1 MLSDNPAVASTQA
14 QLCPESRQ
22 PSQPLHQHAI
32 PARTLALRAPTEG
45 NQVVNPENG
54 SSHISPRQQL
64 ERRAVTPNSPLS
76 RSSQQQ
82 QQHYPAQSPGLSPL
96 SEYHSGFT
104 DEDLGSHCSSP
115 TRYTGQTNH
124 RRQQSFPNLLPLT
137 LRSRTPSPTRKTH
150 RRFPSEQMPFT
161 GDGRRNIAAARTESP
176 RGGLSGWLSGTAAA
190 ASALGISL
198 NNTTETRIQSN
209 GTSTSS
215 GSAFNASNNNSS
227 SSSSSGGSNIT
238 SSLTN
243 STSNTTPNVTPTR
256 SRPTGTTTIN
266 LTDPATPKDNST
278 NGTMTSRFMSAIS
291 SRFNTPSAQSA
302 SPSTAAIDDEILNL
316 NLESALFPTGSPAD
330 RDTFSPAAFKNFQM
344 NAIGLLTKI
353 QAAYKDRVIALHDL
367 EAERSAQK
375 DEIEEAE
382 TRAKHLKFQLEGMA
396 AKAAEQERAMKQLMD
411 ELNAER
417 KARQQLA
424 LMTTTT
430 AAAAATRSAPS
441 PVAPSVISEDLGVDD
456 IDRRRKRKSADSRSF
471 DSDDDEEE
479 DEIESESVFSISR
492 CRSPTVTTA
501 TTQREAQQFPLI
513 QHATDGSV
521 PDSPPRALGTPTTR
535 VAGGGGGGGG
545 IGSANVTLKQRTAI
559 NGGGNGGGQMSAF
572 QKIFK
577 GISGGTAEEANG
589 CSNCKG
595 QDASVAWDTV
605 GLLRDENRH
614 LKGRVGE
621 LEVAVE
627 GALDLVRG
635 IGL

>member
-1 MLSDNPAVASTQA
+1 MLSDNPVVASPKTQ
-14 QLCPESRQ
+14 LRPES
-22 PSQPLHQHAI
+22 PSLQSSQTLHHHVI
-32 PARTLALRAPTEG
+32 PARALALRASTGG
-45 NQVVNPENG
+45 NQFVNPENG

-64 ERRAVTPNSPLS
+64 ERRAVTPNTSLS
-76 RSSQQQ
+76 RPTQQQ
-82 QQHYPAQSPGLSPL
+82 QQQYHYPSQSPGLSPL

-104 DEDLGSHCSSP
+104 DEDLGLPCPSP
-115 TRYTGQTNH
+115 TPYTGQTNH
-124 RRQQSFPNLLPLT
+124 RRQQSFPNFLPLA

-150 RRFPSEQMPFT
+150 TRFPSEQMPYT
-161 GDGRRNIAAARTESP
+161 GDGRRNIAAARTESS

-227 SSSSSGGSNIT
+227 NGSISGSNIT
-238 SSLTN
+238 SSSSSSLLI
-243 STSNTTPNVTPTR
+243 SSSVNTTPDVTPT
-256 SRPTGTTTIN
+256 SN
-266 LTDPATPKDNST
+266 N

-291 SRFNTPSAQSA
+291 SRFTTPSAQTA
-302 SPSTAAIDDEILNL
+302 SPSTTAAPRASPFDDEILNL
-316 NLESALFPTGSPAD
+316 NIESALFPSGSPAD

-367 EAERSAQK
+367 EQERSAQK
-375 DEIEEAE
+375 DEMEEAE

-396 AKAAEQERAMKQLMD
+396 AKAAEQERAMKQLME

-424 LMTTTT
+424 LMTST
-430 AAAAATRSAPS
+430 
-441 PVAPSVISEDLGVDD
+441 APSVISEDLGIDE
-456 IDRRRKRKSADSRSF
+456 IDRRGRKRKSGDSRSF
-471 DSDDDEEE
+471 DSDEEE
-479 DEIESESVFSISR
+479 DEIESAESESVFSISR
-492 CRSPTVTTA
+492 CRSPTVTPA
-501 TTQREAQQFPLI
+501 VQKEMQ
-513 QHATDGSV
+513 
-521 PDSPPRALGTPTTR
+521 TPTTKA
-535 VAGGGGGGGG
+535 AGGSGG
-545 IGSANVTLKQRTAI
+545 SLSTTPKQRITTTAAA
-559 NGGGNGGGQMSAF
+559 NGQMSAF
-572 QKIFK
+572 QKIIK
-577 GISGGTAEEANG
+577 GISGGNAAAVEEVNG
-589 CSNCKG
+589 CLNCKG

-614 LKGRVGE
+614 LKSRVGE
-621 LEVAVE
+621 LEGAVE